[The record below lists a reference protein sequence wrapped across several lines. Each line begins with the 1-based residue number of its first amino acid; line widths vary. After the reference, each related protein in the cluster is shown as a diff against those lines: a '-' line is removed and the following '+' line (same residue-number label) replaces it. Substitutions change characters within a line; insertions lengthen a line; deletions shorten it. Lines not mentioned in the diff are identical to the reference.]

1 MERQI
6 STVALFF
13 IYSLLLI
20 SQIDNRLHPTF
31 PHFATWTL
39 GLVGEVAVVAMRFA
53 VYQEK
58 LRDGGKRF
66 KWSSW
71 EIVDLSVAMARV
83 ALLLLMICLYLG
95 LVVLPSPAHEG
106 NSEETTGLLGA
117 QAAGGYG
124 ATDTAA
130 KDGAHSEN
138 ESGPG
143 WARKT
148 TVTQQSWW
156 EYLRGYTLFFPYLW
170 PSKQSR
176 LQMIMLFC
184 FILVILQRVV
194 NVMVPDQLGKITD
207 ILSGEKG
214 ERELS

>member
-1 MERQI
+1 M
-6 STVALFF
+6 
-13 IYSLLLI
+13 
-20 SQIDNRLHPTF
+20 
-31 PHFATWTL
+31 
-39 GLVGEVAVVAMRFA
+39 VAMRFT

-117 QAAGGYG
+117 QAGGYG
-124 ATDTAA
+124 SIDSPP

-138 ESGPG
+138 EDGPG

-156 EYLRGYTLFFPYLW
+156 EYLRGYTVFFPYLW
-170 PSKQSR
+170 PSKQPR
-176 LQMIMLFC
+176 LQLIMLVC
-184 FILVILQRVV
+184 FGLVILQRGV
-194 NVMVPDQLGKITD
+194 NVMVPDQLGKVTD
-207 ILSGEKG
+207 ILSGEDG